1 MKKKLP
7 YYISLVAPC
16 YNEEEGLRNN
26 IELTD
31 RVLSSMFERHEILII
46 NDACT
51 DRSPEI
57 ARQLEKELD
66 SVRVYDHYINSG
78 IGVGI
83 MTGIKMARGEVV
95 LWNSIDYPFDL
106 EELPRIF
113 GEVGEFDAIV
123 VERHNR
129 KVYSFYRKLLSW
141 GQNLL
146 MRLLFWSPYTDLNF
160 LHIYKSSIVK
170 EMIPAIKSRSPAF
183 VPPEIILRARRRGYN
198 VKRTKA
204 EYHEREYDQA
214 KHGTLKDILQTMT
227 DILVFRW
234 YGKKY

>member
-1 MKKKLP
+1 LKTKLP
-7 YYISLVAPC
+7 YHISLVAPC
-16 YNEEEGLRNN
+16 YNEEDGLRSN

-31 RVLSSMFERHEILII
+31 RLLSGMFEWHEIII
-46 NDACT
+46 VNDAST

-57 ARQLEKELD
+57 ARELESKLS

-83 MTGIKMARGEVV
+83 MTGIKMARGEIA

-106 EELPRIF
+106 EELPRILN
-113 GEVGEFDAIV
+113 EAGEFDAIV
-123 VERHNR
+123 VERRNR
-129 KVYSFYRKLLSW
+129 KAYSFYRKLLSW
-141 GQNLL
+141 GQNML

-160 LHIYKSSIVK
+160 LHIYKSTIVK

-183 VPPEIILRARRRGYN
+183 VPPEIILRARRRGHL
-198 VKRTKA
+198 VKRAKA

-227 DILVFRW
+227 DMIVFRW